1 MESTAVL
8 LIVDD
13 EPGVLRLARDVLSRA
28 GYHVLTA
35 RGPDQ
40 ALQTCREHDG
50 TIHLVLLDVILPDT
64 PGLELFP
71 LLSELRPTLKVV
83 FMGGYPSELVI
94 GSKMEGAT
102 FVQKPFQPSQL
113 VDAVKRALSSA

>member
-1 MESTAVL
+1 MNSPEVL

-13 EPGVLRLARDVLSRA
+13 EPGVLRLAKDVLTRA
-28 GYHVLTA
+28 GYDVLTA
-35 RGPDQ
+35 RGAEQ
-40 ALQTCREHDG
+40 ALQACREHDG

-71 LLSELRPTLKVV
+71 QLSELRPALKVV

-94 GSKMEGAT
+94 GSKLEGAT
-102 FVQKPFQPSQL
+102 FVQKPFQPAQL

>member
-1 MESTAVL
+1 MEATKVL
-8 LIVDD
+8 LVVDD

-28 GYHVLTA
+28 GFEVLTA

-40 ALQTCREHDG
+40 ARQACREHPGPID
-50 TIHLVLLDVILPDT
+50 LVVLDVILPDT

-71 LLSELRPTLKVV
+71 QLAEIRPELKVL
-83 FMGGYPSELVI
+83 FIGGYPSELVV
-94 GSKMEGAT
+94 GSKLDGAT

-113 VDAVKRALSSA
+113 VDAVKRVLTS